1 MKEIL
6 HTAGAVGTI
15 AVGEVADYVADY
27 LDQVEGHEEPV
38 LSHEVVKEPEV
49 GNVVPKEV
57 NQQETV
63 SDVKPVV
70 ESAPAMESAPSVVN
84 EVASAQSSEVVVPEG
99 VSNENVSN
107 ETETVS
113 NEATSNE
120 NETASNSNSNSIETA
135 TTAPES
141 ETPSIPSSTDAT
153 AASPEAVS
161 PATQTNE
168 EAPKESAPAEET
180 TPKSNFAVC

>member
-15 AVGEVADYVADY
+15 AVGEVSDYVADY

-99 VSNENVSN
+99 VSNENETASHEN
-107 ETETVS
+107 ET
-113 NEATSNE
+113 
-120 NETASNSNSNSIETA
+120 ETASNSNSNEQPTN
-135 TTAPES
+135 APES
-141 ETPSIPSSTDAT
+141 ETPSIPSSTEAT
-153 AASPEAVS
+153 ATSPEAVS

-168 EAPKESAPAEET
+168 EAPKESVPEET
-180 TPKSNFAVC
+180 TPKSDSSVS

>member
-15 AVGEVADYVADY
+15 AVGEVSDYVADY

-99 VSNENVSN
+99 VSNENENVS
-107 ETETVS
+107 
-113 NEATSNE
+113 

>member
-15 AVGEVADYVADY
+15 AVGEVSDYVADY

-120 NETASNSNSNSIETA
+120 NEAASNSNSNETA
-135 TTAPES
+135 NTAPES

>member
-15 AVGEVADYVADY
+15 AVGEVSDYVADY

-99 VSNENVSN
+99 VSNENENVSN
-107 ETETVS
+107 ET
-113 NEATSNE
+113 A
-120 NETASNSNSNSIETA
+120 SNSNSIETA

-180 TPKSNFAVC
+180 TPKSNFPVC

>member
-1 MKEIL
+1 MKEIF

-15 AVGEVADYVADY
+15 AVGEVSDYVADY

-49 GNVVPKEV
+49 DNPVPEEV

-63 SDVKPVV
+63 SDVNPMV
-70 ESAPAMESAPSVVN
+70 ESAPVAESAPSVVN
-84 EVASAQSSEVVVPEG
+84 DVASATSSEVVVPEG
-99 VSNENVSN
+99 VSNED
-107 ETETVS
+107 ETAS
-113 NEATSNE
+113 KE
-120 NETASNSNSNSIETA
+120 NETASNSNSNETINA
-135 TTAPES
+135 TEN
-141 ETPSIPSSTDAT
+141 ETPSNANNASSTDAT

-180 TPKSNFAVC
+180 TPKSNSPVC